1 MTKDELIKTRDEAN
15 KYVSQLHDYS
25 RTDTFSSLNN
35 EQKALITQDYF
46 VMKNH
51 VNILNRLINLGE

>member
-1 MTKDELIKTRDEAN
+1 MTKDELIKTRDEAS

-25 RTDTFSSLNN
+25 RTDNFSSLNN

>member
-1 MTKDELIKTRDEAN
+1 MTKDELIKTRDEAS

-25 RTDTFSSLNN
+25 RPDTFSSLNN

>member
-1 MTKDELIKTRDEAN
+1 MTKDELIKTRDEAS